1 MNSLFKL
8 PLLFPD
14 FTCLDF
20 TCLDFTCLDFRREAR
35 GERRKVR
42 GDLGVFNIT
51 IMKITINNQPF
62 EVAEGLTIMQACQ
75 SAGIN
80 VPSLCYMKDV
90 SSNASCGVC
99 VVEVKGARSLLRSC
113 ITKVTD
119 GMEITTNSQRILEA
133 RKVNVELLLANHPQD
148 CLICDRNQNC
158 ELQEITYK
166 LGITDKRFVRTRKGH
181 LPIDDSSLSLVR
193 DPEKC
198 ILCGRCVAVCSQ
210 VQTVKAIDFSG
221 RGLKTKI
228 STYLDRGLGV
238 VACTNC
244 GQCALVCPTGAITEK
259 SSVNEVWEAIHN
271 PEKVVL
277 VQTAPAIRVGIG
289 EAMGMPYGSL
299 VTGKMVAGLRRL
311 GFSKV
316 FDTNFT
322 ADLTIIEEG
331 NELINRIRNGG
342 TLPMI
347 TSCSPGWI
355 KFIEHFFPASLAH
368 LSSCKSPQ
376 QMFGA
381 IAKTY
386 YAEKTG
392 IDPRNIVVVSVMPCT
407 AKKYE
412 AKRPEMD
419 GAFNY
424 WKEKL
429 NLAENERFYDVD
441 AVLTTRE
448 LARMFKETGVDFTHL
463 PEEQFDNPLGTST
476 GAAVIFGATGGVM
489 EAALRTAY
497 EAFTGKTLK
506 DINFTAVRGMTGIRE
521 AEIDLNGTKIKVAVA
536 HTLKNARILLEEI
549 ESGKSPYTFIE
560 VMTCP
565 GGCLGGGGQPIPTNY
580 EIRKKRAE
588 SIYFE
593 DANKSIRKSHE
604 NPEIITL
611 YTDFLKEPLGE
622 KSHRLLHTHYVER
635 EPGI

>member
-1 MNSLFKL
+1 
-8 PLLFPD
+8 
-14 FTCLDF
+14 
-20 TCLDFTCLDFRREAR
+20 
-35 GERRKVR
+35 
-42 GDLGVFNIT
+42 
-51 IMKITINNQPF
+51 MKITINNQAF
-62 EVAEGLTIMQACQ
+62 EVNSDITLLAACE
-75 SAGIN
+75 SAGIKI
-80 VPSLCYMKDV
+80 PTLCFLKDV
-90 SSNASCGVC
+90 SKNASCGVC
-99 VVEVKGARSLLRSC
+99 VVEVKGARTLLRSC
-113 ITKVTD
+113 ITKVAE
-119 GMEITTNSQRILEA
+119 GMEIFTNSARVMEA
-133 RKVNVELLLANHPQD
+133 RKTNVELLLANHPND
-148 CLICDRNQNC
+148 CLICDRNMNC
-158 ELQEITYK
+158 ELQNLTYVF
-166 LGITDKRFVRTRKGH
+166 GIEGRRFVRTRKEH
-181 LPIDDSSLSLVR
+181 LKIDDSSLSLIR

-198 ILCGRCVAVCSQ
+198 ILCGRCVAVCSE
-210 VQTVKAIDFSG
+210 VQTVKAIDFAG
-221 RGLKTKI
+221 RGIKSKI
-228 STYLDRGLGV
+228 STYLDQGMGV

-259 SSVNEVWEAIHN
+259 SAVSEVWEAIQN

-289 EAMGMPYGSL
+289 EAMGMPDGSL

-331 NELINRIRNGG
+331 NELINRIKTGG

-355 KFIEHFFPASLAH
+355 KFIEHFYPKSLNH

-392 IDPRNIVVVSVMPCT
+392 IDPRNIVVVSIMPCT

-424 WKEKL
+424 WKNKL
-429 NLAENERFYDVD
+429 NLNDKDQFFDVD
-441 AVLTTRE
+441 FVLTTRE
-448 LARMFKETGVDFTHL
+448 LSRMLKQTGINFAQL
-463 PEEQFDNPLGTST
+463 PEENFDHPLGEST

-497 EAFTGKTLK
+497 EVFTGKTLPGIDLK
-506 DINFTAVRGMTGIRE
+506 AIRGMNGIRE
-521 AEIDLNGTKIKVAVA
+521 AEIDLDGTKIKVAVA
-536 HTLKNARILLEEI
+536 HTLKNARILLDEI
-549 ESGKSPYTFIE
+549 ETGKSPYTFIE

-565 GGCLGGGGQPIPTNY
+565 GGCLGGGGQPIPTNAL
-580 EIRKKRAE
+580 IRQKRAA
-588 SIYFE
+588 SIYLE
-593 DANKSIRKSHE
+593 DAMKGIRKSHE
-604 NPEIITL
+604 NPEILTL
-611 YTDFLKEPLGE
+611 YNDFLKEPLGE
-622 KSHRLLHTHYVER
+622 KSHHLLHTHYVER
-635 EPGI
+635 GY